1 MKNEEGFLQINKLTG
16 IPPTPSPIWKKS
28 KTPGEQV
35 SALRPQG
42 YRPLPR
48 AYVFSMLPQTPRA
61 QGGEH
66 RFVLW
71 PPKVIGEVMSGHEV
85 AQNCRMNGKG
95 DQAGVLDSHHYLGIW
110 RREKVL

>member
-1 MKNEEGFLQINKLTG
+1 MKRDFSRLINSLVSH
-16 IPPTPSPIWKKS
+16 PPHPPFCKKS
-28 KTPGEQV
+28 KTPGQQV

-42 YRPLPR
+42 YWPLPR
-48 AYVFSMLPQTPRA
+48 ACAFSISPQTPRA
-61 QGGEH
+61 QGEH